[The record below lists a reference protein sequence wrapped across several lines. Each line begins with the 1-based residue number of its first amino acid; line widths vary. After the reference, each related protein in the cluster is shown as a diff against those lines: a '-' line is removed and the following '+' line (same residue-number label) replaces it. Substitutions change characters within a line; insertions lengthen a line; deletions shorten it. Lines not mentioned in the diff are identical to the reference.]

1 MSDAEAEP
9 RRIATAP
16 TAGYGPQNLAPFRAW
31 YAVLIVSLVSIFAQ
45 IDRGV
50 ITLLVTPIKRDL
62 DLTDVEVSMLIGV
75 AFSLFY
81 VGASIPLARLA
92 DRWSRRGVL
101 SLALA
106 AWSTATAACALAQT
120 FMQFFVLRGLI
131 GGFEGVKSPCSTS
144 MIADLVPRQH
154 LARAFAIFTAATTGG
169 AALALVVGGALLSL
183 FAKMPPVSLPLV
195 GELRDWQLIFLA
207 VGLPGVLF
215 AIVLR
220 LSVPES
226 LPATAKEQRDA
237 SFVRVMRYTVEH
249 RRVFFPYM
257 AISSLNAISGGA
269 IATWRPVFFERT
281 YDWDPAFAGPL
292 LGSTALAASLLGLFT
307 GPIAAEWLGRRRE
320 DANMSLVMIGYL
332 VALPLQAASLLAP
345 SGALSLILGT
355 VAMVCTLSAVPAQL
369 AALQI
374 ISPREMRS
382 QTSALYFITL
392 NVIGIAGG
400 PFLTALATDWL
411 FGAEEMLRYSLL
423 IVLLVTGPLS
433 LWLNIR
439 VLRPYVAYARAYAEG
454 EGRA

>member
-1 MSDAEAEP
+1 MSETVSS
-9 RRIATAP
+9 R
-16 TAGYGPQNLAPFRAW
+16 GYGPQGLTPFRAW

-62 DLTDVEVSMLIGV
+62 DLTDVEVSILIGV

-120 FMQFFVLRGLI
+120 FAQFFVLRGLI

-144 MIADLVPRQH
+144 MIADLVPRER
-154 LARAFAIFTAATTGG
+154 LARAFAVFTAATTGG

-183 FAKMPPVSLPLV
+183 FADMPPVSLPIV
-195 GELRDWQLIFLA
+195 GQLRDWQLIFLT

-220 LSVPES
+220 LSVPET
-226 LPATAKEQRDA
+226 LPVSAKEQQDA
-237 SFVRVMRYTVEH
+237 SFMRVMRYTVEH
-249 RRVFFPYM
+249 RRVFFPYL
-257 AISSLNAISGGA
+257 AISSLNSIAGGA

-281 YDWDPAFAGPL
+281 YGWEPAFAGPL
-292 LGSTALAASLLGLFT
+292 LGSTALAASLLGVFT
-307 GPIAAEWLGRRRE
+307 GPLAAEWLGRRRE
-320 DANMSLVMIGYL
+320 DASMRLLMICNC
-332 VALPLQAASLLAP
+332 VALPLHAASLLAP
-345 SGALSLILGT
+345 TGTMSLVLGT
-355 VAMVCTLSAVPAQL
+355 TAMVCTLSAVPAQL

-400 PFLTALATDWL
+400 PFLTALVTDWV
-411 FGAEEMLRYSLL
+411 FSAEEMLRYSLL
-423 IVLLVTGPLS
+423 VVLLATFPLS
-433 LWLNIR
+433 IWLNAGM
-439 VLRPYVAYARAYAEG
+439 LKSYVGYARQYEEDQARG
-454 EGRA
+454 GSS